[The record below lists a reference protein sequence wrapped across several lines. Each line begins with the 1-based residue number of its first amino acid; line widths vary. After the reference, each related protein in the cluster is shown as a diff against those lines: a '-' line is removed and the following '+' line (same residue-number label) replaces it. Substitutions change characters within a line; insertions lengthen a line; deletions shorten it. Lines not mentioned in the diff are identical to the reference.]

1 MTVLIIIAAVW
12 LTVGI
17 RAAWS
22 LGSVMKVDKT
32 KFDTRT
38 ASLCEHLYLP
48 DHGLY
53 NKKFEEYERSYI
65 RWHNSWLYR
74 IKRYLY
80 IILLWPFD
88 MTAAAVRLI
97 LTNRVG
103 KYIGFLRHGSKMPV
117 ITLKDAEISIEK
129 P

>member
-1 MTVLIIIAAVW
+1 MDILIIIAVVW
-12 LTVGI
+12 LAIGI
-17 RAAWS
+17 RTAWYW
-22 LGSVMKVDKT
+22 GSVMNADKVRY
-32 KFDTRT
+32 DTRT

-53 NKKFEEYERSYI
+53 NKKFEKYERSYI

-74 IKRYLY
+74 IRMYLY
-80 IILLWPFD
+80 VILLWPFD
-88 MTAAAVRLI
+88 ITAAAVRLV
-97 LTNRVG
+97 LTNRIG
-103 KYIGFLRHGSKMPV
+103 KYADFIRHDSKMPV

>member
-1 MTVLIIIAAVW
+1 MTGLIIAVVW
-12 LTVGI
+12 LIVGI

-22 LGSVMKVDKT
+22 LRTVMNTDKVRYDM
-32 KFDTRT
+32 RIS
-38 ASLCEHLYLP
+38 SLCEHLYLP

-80 IILLWPFD
+80 IILFWPFD
-88 MTAAAVRLI
+88 IMAAAVRLI
-97 LTNRVG
+97 LTNRIG
-103 KYIGFLRHGSKMPV
+103 KYVDFIRHGSKMPV

>member
-1 MTVLIIIAAVW
+1 MTVLIIIAVVW

-17 RAAWS
+17 RATWS
-22 LGSVMKVDKT
+22 LRSVMKVDKT

-53 NKKFEEYERSYI
+53 NRKFEAYERSYI

-74 IKRYLY
+74 IRMYLY
-80 IILLWPFD
+80 VILFWPFD
-88 MTAAAVRLI
+88 ITAAAVRLV
-97 LTNRVG
+97 LTNRIG
-103 KYIGFLRHGSKMPV
+103 KYVDFIRHGSKMPV

>member
-12 LTVGI
+12 LAAGI
-17 RAAWS
+17 RAARS
-22 LGSVMKVDKT
+22 LRSVMKVDKT
-32 KFDTRT
+32 RFDTRT

-48 DHGLY
+48 DHVLY
-53 NKKFEEYERSYI
+53 NKKFEKYERSYI

-74 IKRYLY
+74 IKMYLY
-80 IILLWPFD
+80 VILLWPFD
-88 MTAAAVRLI
+88 ITAAAVRLV
-97 LTNRVG
+97 LTNRIG
-103 KYIGFLRHGSKMPV
+103 KYIGFLRHGSKMPL